1 MMHLRRRVR
10 NARNNH
16 RTRDDVGWIIPGDAE
31 RTRSP
36 DSAPDRGPAL
46 NIAAEG
52 DTRSEMK
59 LSQRQTY
66 LVNAIA
72 HRDLLK

>member
-46 NIAAEG
+46 NIITEG

>member
-36 DSAPDRGPAL
+36 DSEPAR
-46 NIAAEG
+46 NIVAEG

>member
-1 MMHLRRRVR
+1 MLHLRRRVR

-36 DSAPDRGPAL
+36 DSGPAL
-46 NIAAEG
+46 QLRREDDASGEV
-52 DTRSEMK
+52 R
-59 LSQRQTY
+59 LSQRQSY
-66 LVNAIA
+66 LVNAMA
-72 HRDLLK
+72 HRDLK

>member
-36 DSAPDRGPAL
+36 DSEPARS
-46 NIAAEG
+46 IVAEG

>member
-16 RTRDDVGWIIPGDAE
+16 RTRDDVGWIIPDDAA

-36 DSAPDRGPAL
+36 DSSAAHDLAVNNDVAEVKL
-46 NIAAEG
+46 N
-52 DTRSEMK
+52 S
-59 LSQRQTY
+59 RQSY
-66 LVNAIA
+66 LINLMAR
-72 HRDLLK
+72 RDLK

>member
-36 DSAPDRGPAL
+36 DSAPDSGPAL
-46 NIAAEG
+46 NIVGSQDADREV
-52 DTRSEMK
+52 R
-59 LSQRQTY
+59 LSQRQSY